1 MRGRHLLHRQ
11 LQISKS
17 RCRRWQRCLNVSR
30 PGTSRALL
38 FEMFFECG
46 RLSASSIFIRQTW
59 KPTLKNAIHR
69 VPTSV
74 RCRQHHEAA
83 GGLTELV
90 PPSTP
95 PPPTVVAA
103 VSSEAATEA
112 GRVLYGI
119 CGVHAVPSCFMC
131 CLHVCHW
138 HCRMVMTWMKFAPF
152 LYQAVIDGAQH
163 KQLATRITQE
173 MEANKNMIYCKRL
186 GRSCAHVQST
196 PS

>member
-1 MRGRHLLHRQ
+1 
-11 LQISKS
+11 
-17 RCRRWQRCLNVSR
+17 
-30 PGTSRALL
+30 
-38 FEMFFECG
+38 MFFESG
-46 RLSASSIFIRQTW
+46 RQSASSIFIRQTW

-83 GGLTELV
+83 GGLAELV

-119 CGVHAVPSCFMC
+119 CGVHAVPSHLVVLCVAFMF
-131 CLHVCHW
+131 VTGIVAW
-138 HCRMVMTWMKFAPF
+138 
-152 LYQAVIDGAQH
+152 
-163 KQLATRITQE
+163 
-173 MEANKNMIYCKRL
+173 
-186 GRSCAHVQST
+186 S
-196 PS
+196 